1 VRVERVDEKGKR
13 NFFAGMGEAV
23 AAWKRKVPTKRGA
36 TRSADGGRDLS
47 LFNKLV
53 HAITMKKKFV
63 KCRTRH
69 SIYSFQS
76 FQLDFKHFMQNGLKM
91 TTGRHSTSADRQ

>member
-1 VRVERVDEKGKR
+1 MRVERVDEKGKR

-53 HAITMKKKFV
+53 RATTMKKNLSNV
-63 KCRTRH
+63 KRDLLFTHFKVFSLTSNISCR
-69 SIYSFQS
+69 
-76 FQLDFKHFMQNGLKM
+76 MV
-91 TTGRHSTSADRQ
+91 

>member
-1 VRVERVDEKGKR
+1 MRVEHVDEKGKR
-13 NFFAGMGEAV
+13 NFFAGIGEAV

-53 HAITMKKKFV
+53 RAITMKKNVSNVERDILFTHFKVFSLTSNIS
-63 KCRTRH
+63 CR
-69 SIYSFQS
+69 
-76 FQLDFKHFMQNGLKM
+76 MV
-91 TTGRHSTSADRQ
+91 